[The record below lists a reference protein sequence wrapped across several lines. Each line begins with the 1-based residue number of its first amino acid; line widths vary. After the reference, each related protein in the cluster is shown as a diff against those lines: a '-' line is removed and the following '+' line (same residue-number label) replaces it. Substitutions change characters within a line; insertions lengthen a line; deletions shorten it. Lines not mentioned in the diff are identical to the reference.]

1 MNERKFIM
9 KKFISIVTAAAAAAS
24 LTVSAFAYDIN
35 TDLGFGWTATT
46 VIPAEEFA
54 DVTADTT
61 ITITYKTN
69 PALANLPGQEYWC
82 IKPHRQD
89 LEAGWQFM
97 DDWKG
102 VTLSESKDSYSVDV
116 ESSQIKFRLSAD
128 PTTVNGEE
136 VCGSLEAAKINGI
149 AFMGHGVELL
159 EMSFSDEPLD
169 ETAPSDDKTAS
180 DDKSASDD
188 KTDSA
193 STDKTDSTSTAPANP
208 DSGVESVAAVAGA
221 AALALGAL
229 IVTKKRNH

>member
-1 MNERKFIM
+1 MNERKIIM
-9 KKFISIVTAAAAAAS
+9 KKIISIVTAAAAAAS
-24 LTVSAFAYDIN
+24 LSVSAFAYDIN
-35 TDLGFGWTATT
+35 TDLGFGWTAT
-46 VIPAEEFA
+46 VVVPAEEFA
-54 DVTADTT
+54 DVTEDTT

-102 VTLSESKDSYSVDV
+102 VTLSESKDSYTVDV

-136 VCGSLEAAKINGI
+136 VCGSLEAAQINGI

-169 ETAPSDDKTAS
+169 DAAPTEGDKAP
-180 DDKSASDD
+180 ADD
-188 KTDSA
+188 KTDA
-193 STDKTDSTSTAPANP
+193 STDKTDSTNAPANP

-221 AALALGAL
+221 AALALGAM

>member
-1 MNERKFIM
+1 MNERIIIM
-9 KKFISIVTAAAAAAS
+9 KKFVSIITAAAAAAA
-24 LTVSAFAYDIN
+24 LTVSVSAYDIN
-35 TDLGFGWTATT
+35 TDLGFGWTAS
-46 VIPAEEFA
+46 VVVPAEEFA

-82 IKPHRQD
+82 IKPMRQD

-102 VTLSESKDSYSVDV
+102 VTMSEGKDSYTVDV

-128 PTTVNGEE
+128 TTTVNGEE
-136 VCGSLEAAKINGI
+136 VCGSLEAAQINGI

-169 ETAPSDDKTAS
+169 EPTPSDS
-180 DDKSASDD
+180 ESAPADD

-193 STDKTDSTSTAPANP
+193 STNKTDSTTAPANP
-208 DSGVESVAAVAGA
+208 DSGVESVAAVAGV
-221 AALALGAL
+221 AALALGAM